1 MPRYKYLNG
10 THVQF
15 TAEEE
20 TQRDVDE
27 AQWLIDKQARKD
39 AEAQLAI
46 NRASAISKF
55 EALGLTSDE
64 ISAIT
69 S

>member
-27 AQWLIDKQARKD
+27 AQWLIEKQARKD